1 MSVVVLVLLFAA
13 VLVALGL
20 LVGMYT
26 KDRPFYGAM
35 AVCLLTG
42 PCAVLAFAYVA
53 TGV

>member
-1 MSVVVLVLLFAA
+1 MSVVVLVLLCAA
-13 VLVALGL
+13 VIAAVGL
-20 LVGMYT
+20 LVGMYV

-53 TGV
+53 TAL